1 MVGRILLA
9 GEAGSCMNTNG
20 RQSLERIG
28 KAVSFVA
35 AWGIVGFQL
44 WQTQYGREPHWM
56 FMGLAVA
63 ILAPSA
69 LDFLLRWRTGSSG
82 QDSLPAS
89 ASSSSAGSDSS
100 GGSPREQT

>member
-1 MVGRILLA
+1 MITRVVLA

-28 KAVSFVA
+28 KIISFGA

-56 FMGLAVA
+56 FMLLAVS
-63 ILAPSA
+63 ILAPTA
-69 LDFLLRWRTGSSG
+69 LDFLVKWRTGTSS
-82 QDSLPAS
+82 SEPSPSSAS
-89 ASSSSAGSDSS
+89 APSPGSDSS
-100 GGSPREQT
+100 GG